1 MSEQQVMNDT
11 DDGAEAECGGSTGR
25 SEAGQHVHVQNPPIM
40 TEEREQRRRRRRKTE
55 QRSAAEAVLVSLS
68 SQVWTGDH

>member
-1 MSEQQVMNDT
+1 MNDT

-25 SEAGQHVHVQNPPIM
+25 REAGQHVHVQNPPIM
-40 TEEREQRRRRRRKTE
+40 TEEREQRRRRRKTE